1 MQKNSN
7 MGANDQNIFK
17 VSKKSKVMGHS
28 KWPIVKTKGGKKK
41 TRLGDATKLIK
52 LINMNHK

>member
-1 MQKNSN
+1 